1 MMDTKSTLR
10 DANARLGKLGD
21 EMAHAGRSAWLAG
34 IGMVAEAERQG
45 RDTFETLVRRGETY
59 EARRRE
65 DLKERLQRATGRAR
79 RVRQWLT
86 GTLEETV
93 EGAART
99 TGQTLERLGVPTHDD
114 IATLNRRIE
123 RLHREVESLHQS

>member
-1 MMDTKSTLR
+1 MEVKNTFR
-10 DANARLGKLGD
+10 DANARLEKLGD
-21 EMAHAGRSAWLAG
+21 EVAHAGRSAWLASLG
-34 IGMVAEAERQG
+34 AMAEAERQG

-65 DLKERLQRATGRAR
+65 DLKERLHKAAGRAR
-79 RVRQWLT
+79 RVRQWFS

-99 TGQTLERLGVPTHDD
+99 TEQTLERLGVPTHDD